1 MNIRYTELSVWII
14 NSNIK
19 CKKKMYAKPYVTT
32 CTLITEVLFKCQKR
46 WANLTSYILHST
58 SVFQK
63 FFTESVHQNMAEA
76 KKKIKILTTFFQFQ
90 GIFANKRSSFFI
102 RLKTICYLPD
112 FLRLKNTRS
121 IEFVMSVLSG
131 GK

>member
-76 KKKIKILTTFFQFQ
+76 KKKNQNPDDFFLVLGYFCQQ
-90 GIFANKRSSFFI
+90 KKLFF
-102 RLKTICYLPD
+102 LLD
-112 FLRLKNTRS
+112 
-121 IEFVMSVLSG
+121 
-131 GK
+131 